1 MSKLVLVDGSGFIY
15 RSFYALPP
23 LKKSD
28 GSNVGAVYGFT
39 NMLISILTNNSLE
52 YFAIIFDKGKKN
64 FRHEI
69 YPEYKQTR
77 RETPE
82 ELIPQFSIVRE
93 ACSAFNID
101 FIEYSGFEADDIIA
115 TYAKKAI
122 NKGYKV
128 KVISGDKDL
137 TQLIEYGIEIY
148 DPIKTKSITNDD
160 LLIKYGVTSSN
171 MRDFLA
177 LSGDTSDNVPGV
189 PGIGP
194 KTAASLLND
203 YKSLE
208 GIYENI
214 NNITKKKL
222 KENLE
227 IYRDQAF
234 MSQKLVTL
242 NDKAPYEIEIENLN
256 LKPLDKFKIQAFL
269 EKNEFF
275 SMIKKLEH
283 LKFSTQ
289 NTEVKNYTFND
300 VIQKSINTKYI
311 IITENYIKTENI
323 TADIT
328 QTNFYKKNAENNL
341 LLNQNYLILKQIL
354 ENKDI
359 LKITNNAKSLFN
371 ITENISNYDDISI
384 MNHITY
390 GKSNLENMNLS
401 YEMYSSLKEKMK
413 HSDIYNLYE
422 TIYKPFIKVI
432 FEIEKIGM
440 LVDPSRMKKLK
451 THFLNRINEIEKLI
465 FETAGKKFNIGST
478 KQLGEILFETLKIPF
493 IKRNKKSGNY
503 ATDQSVL
510 EELSTQGYNIADY
523 ILEWRQIS
531 KLNSTY
537 TDSITSKLDKNN
549 RIHTTLNITGT
560 NTGRLSSTDP
570 NLQNIPVK
578 TEEGKQIRNTFISG
592 DGNILISFD
601 YSQIELRILAEISGS
616 RFLQDAFLKNI
627 DIHSYTAS
635 KLFNVNI
642 LDITDELRRRAK
654 AINFGIIYGMQSFT
668 LAKRTNMSFKGASE
682 FINSYFEINPEV
694 KEYIDNTKKFAE
706 KHGYVE
712 TILKRRCNIPN
723 SDSRNYILKSAAL
736 RQAINAP
743 IQGSSADIIT
753 NAMVQIS
760 KESLPCNIIMQIHDE
775 LIIETNEQNKQE
787 ITKRVKTI
795 MENSNI
801 IKIPLIVNVSSGHSW
816 SEL

>member
-28 GSNVGAVYGFT
+28 GANVGAVYGFT
-39 NMLISILTNNSLE
+39 NMLISILTNNALE

-82 ELIPQFSIVRE
+82 ELIPQFSLVRD

-137 TQLIEYGIEIY
+137 TQLIEFGIEIY

-160 LLIKYGVTSSN
+160 LLAKYGVISSCI
-171 MRDFLA
+171 RDFLA

-194 KTAASLLND
+194 KTAANLLNE

-208 GIYENI
+208 GIYQNI

-242 NDKAPYEIEIENLN
+242 NDEAPYEIQIENLK
-256 LKPLDKFKIQAFL
+256 LKPLNKFKIQEFL

-275 SMIKKLEH
+275 SMIKKLEN
-283 LKFSTQ
+283 LKFSPS
-289 NTEVKNYTFND
+289 NTEVKNYTFDD
-300 VIQKSINTKYI
+300 VIKKSLDIKYI
-311 IITENYIKTENI
+311 IITENYIKIENI
-323 TADIT
+323 KADIT
-328 QTNFYKKNAENNL
+328 QNNFYKNNAENNL
-341 LLNQNYLILKQIL
+341 LLNKNYLTIKQIL

-371 ITENISNYDDISI
+371 ITENITNYDDVSI

-390 GKSNLENMNLS
+390 GKGNIENINLS
-401 YEMYSSLKEKMK
+401 YEMYLSLKEKMQL
-413 HSDIYNLYE
+413 SGIYNLYE

-432 FEIEKIGM
+432 FDIEKIGM
-440 LVDPSRMKKLK
+440 LVDPSRIRKLK
-451 THFLNRINEIEKLI
+451 THFLNRIIEIEKLI
-465 FETAGKKFNIGST
+465 FSTAGKEFNIGST
-478 KQLGEILFETLKIPF
+478 KQLGEVLFETLKIPF
-493 IKRNKKSGNY
+493 IKKNKKSGNY

-510 EELSTQGYNIADY
+510 EELSMQGYNIADY
-523 ILEWRQIS
+523 IIEWRQIS

-537 TDSITSKLDKNN
+537 TDSITSKLDQNN

-578 TEEGKQIRNTFISG
+578 TEEGKRIRNAFISG
-592 DGNILISFD
+592 NGNILISFD

-616 RFLQDAFLKNI
+616 KFLQDAFLKNI

-635 KLFNVNI
+635 KLFNVSI
-642 LDITDELRRRAK
+642 SDITDELRRRAK
-654 AINFGIIYGMQSFT
+654 AINFGIIYGMQSFS
-668 LAKRTNMSFKGASE
+668 LAKRANMSYGDAST

-694 KEYIDNTKKFAE
+694 KEYIDTTKKFVE

-723 SDSRNYILKSAAL
+723 ADSRNYILRNAAL

-753 NAMVQIS
+753 TAMVNIS
-760 KESLPCNIIMQIHDE
+760 KENFPCNIIMQIHDE
-775 LIIETNEQNKQE
+775 LIIETKEENQQE
-787 ITKRVKTI
+787 ITEKIKNI

-801 IKIPLIVNVSSGHSW
+801 IKIPLVVNVSSGHSW